1 MRADDLKLSELLEEP
16 IVLMVMRSD
25 GVTTD
30 NLRRLI
36 RDLRRRATGEGERG
50 AA

>member
-1 MRADDLKLSELLEEP
+1 MRVAELRLSELLEDP

-30 NLRRLI
+30 NVRRLM
-36 RDLRRRATGEGERG
+36 RDLRRRVSSEPDRG
-50 AA
+50 PA

>member
-30 NLRRLI
+30 NLRRLMW
-36 RDLRRRATGEGERG
+36 DLRRRAVGENERG